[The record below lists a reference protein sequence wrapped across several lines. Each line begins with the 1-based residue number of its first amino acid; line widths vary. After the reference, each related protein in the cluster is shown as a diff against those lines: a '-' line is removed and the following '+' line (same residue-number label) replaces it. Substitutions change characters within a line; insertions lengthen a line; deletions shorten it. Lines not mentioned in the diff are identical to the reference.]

1 MENKEIFGLDY
12 ATFVRLVDNLHDE
25 VIVYDNNYRMLYVNK
40 ACERHYGFTQEEM
53 IGLPFWEVVRKHRAW
68 DRSILPAVYKYKRPI
83 KQEQKTYL
91 GLDVLS
97 IATPILDRDGNV
109 EYVVFSIR
117 DNYHEGKIPCSEELT
132 TEHDEIENA
141 PPSDLIYH
149 SRPMEIAVE
158 SARKVADITSPC
170 LLLGE
175 SGCGKSL
182 LAKFIHAAGGRSA
195 KPFVV
200 VNCAAIPEHLFESEL
215 FGHVRGAFSG
225 AVQRRGG
232 LFAKA
237 EGGTLFLDEISEL
250 PLPMQPK
257 ILHAVQERE
266 YRPVGSS
273 QTITANVR
281 ILAASNKNLEQ
292 MVQSG
297 AFRQDLFFRL
307 NVFDILI
314 PPLRER
320 RNDIVPLLHHFLNRF
335 GKQHGMGKRLSRDA
349 QDLLCRYS
357 WPGNIRELAHL
368 VERLV
373 VTVEA
378 EEITV
383 DHLPVSIY
391 ETSAQAVSSTMGEE
405 GLDDAL
411 AAMERKLI
419 QNAHALHGSTRKV
432 AAALGISQTRASRLL
447 HKYVSRSR
455 QKRLNESE

>member
-1 MENKEIFGLDY
+1 MEKHELFGMDF
-12 ATFVRLVDNLHDE
+12 ATFVRLIDNLHDE
-25 VIVYDNNYRMLYVNK
+25 IIIYDNNYRMLYVNK

-53 IGLPFWEVVRKHRAW
+53 TGLPFWEVVRRHRAW
-68 DRSILPAVYKYKRPI
+68 DRSILPAVYKYKRPV

-97 IATPILDRDGNV
+97 IATPILDDGGNV
-109 EYVVFSIR
+109 AYVVFSIR
-117 DNYHEGKIPCSEELT
+117 DNYHEGRIPRRDELT
-132 TEHDEIENA
+132 MEQDEVEDA
-141 PPSDLIYH
+141 PPSDLVYR
-149 SRPMEIAVE
+149 SRLMELAVE
-158 SARKVADITSPC
+158 SARKVADISSPC

-182 LAKFIHAAGGRSA
+182 LAKFIHSIGKRAG

-237 EGGTLFLDEISEL
+237 EGGTLFLDEISEM

-273 QTITANVR
+273 QTVTADVR
-281 ILAASNKNLEQ
+281 ILAASNKNLEH

-320 RNDIVPLLHHFLNRF
+320 RGDIIPLLCHFLNRF
-335 GKQHGMGKRLSRDA
+335 GKQHGRSKRLSDDA
-349 QDLLCRYS
+349 QTLLCHYS

-378 EEITV
+378 GEITV
-383 DHLPVSIY
+383 DHLPASIY
-391 ETSAQAVSSTMGEE
+391 ETSAQAVSPALGERT
-405 GLDDAL
+405 LDEAL
-411 AAMERKLI
+411 AAVERKLI
-419 QNAHALHGSTRKV
+419 LDAQALHGSTRKV
-432 AAALGISQTRASRLL
+432 AAALRISQTRASRLIKK
-447 HKYVSRSR
+447 HAAG
-455 QKRLNESE
+455 

>member
-1 MENKEIFGLDY
+1 M
-12 ATFVRLVDNLHDE
+12 T
-25 VIVYDNNYRMLYVNK
+25 
-40 ACERHYGFTQEEM
+40 
-53 IGLPFWEVVRKHRAW
+53 GLPFWEVVRRHRAW
-68 DRSILPAVYKYKRPI
+68 DRSILPAVYKYKRPV

-97 IATPILDRDGNV
+97 IATPILDDGGNV
-109 EYVVFSIR
+109 AYVVFSIR
-117 DNYHEGKIPCSEELT
+117 DNYHEGRIPRRDELT
-132 TEHDEIENA
+132 MEQDEVEDA
-141 PPSDLIYH
+141 PPSDLVYR
-149 SRPMEIAVE
+149 SRLMELAVE
-158 SARKVADITSPC
+158 SARKVADISSPC

-182 LAKFIHAAGGRSA
+182 LAKFIHSIGKRAG

-237 EGGTLFLDEISEL
+237 EGGTLFLDEISEM

-273 QTITANVR
+273 QTVTADVR
-281 ILAASNKNLEQ
+281 ILAASNKNLEH

-320 RNDIVPLLHHFLNRF
+320 RGDIIPLLCHF
-335 GKQHGMGKRLSRDA
+335 
-349 QDLLCRYS
+349 
-357 WPGNIRELAHL
+357 
-368 VERLV
+368 
-373 VTVEA
+373 
-378 EEITV
+378 
-383 DHLPVSIY
+383 
-391 ETSAQAVSSTMGEE
+391 
-405 GLDDAL
+405 
-411 AAMERKLI
+411 
-419 QNAHALHGSTRKV
+419 
-432 AAALGISQTRASRLL
+432 
-447 HKYVSRSR
+447 
-455 QKRLNESE
+455 

>member
-1 MENKEIFGLDY
+1 MEKTEIFGMDFS
-12 ATFVRLVDNLHDE
+12 TFVRLIDNLHDE
-25 VIVYDNNYRMLYVNK
+25 IIIYDNNYRMLYVNK
-40 ACERHYGFTQEEM
+40 ACERHYGFTQAEM
-53 IGLPFWEVVRKHRAW
+53 IGLPFWEVVKKHRAW
-68 DRSILPAVYKYKRPI
+68 DRSVLPAVYKYKCPV

-91 GLDVLS
+91 GLDILS
-97 IATPILDRDGNV
+97 IATPVLDANGNV
-109 EYVVFSIR
+109 EYVLFSIR
-117 DNYHEGKIPCSEELT
+117 DNYHEGKIPCRDELT
-132 TEHDEIENA
+132 TEQDVVEDA

-149 SRPMEIAVE
+149 SRLMEIAVE
-158 SARKVADITSPC
+158 SARKVADISSPC

-182 LAKFIHAAGGRSA
+182 LAKYIHSTGKRAE

-200 VNCAAIPEHLFESEL
+200 VNCAAIPQHLFESEL

-225 AVQRRGG
+225 AVQKRGG

-250 PLPMQPK
+250 PLSMQPK

-273 QTITANVR
+273 QTVTANVR
-281 ILAASNKNLEQ
+281 ILAASNKNLEH
-292 MVQSG
+292 MVHSG

-320 RNDIVPLLHHFLNRF
+320 RRDIVPLLSHFLNRF
-335 GKQHGMGKRLSRDA
+335 GKQHGRSCRLSSDA
-349 QDLLCRYS
+349 QTLLCQYS

-373 VTVEA
+373 VTVDA
-378 EEITV
+378 EVITV
-383 DHLPVSIY
+383 DHLPASIY
-391 ETSAQAVSSTMGEE
+391 ATSAQAVSSVMG
-405 GLDDAL
+405 GGALDESL
-411 AAMERKLI
+411 AAMERKLVLD
-419 QNAHALHGSTRKV
+419 AHAIHGSTRKV
-432 AAALGISQTRASRLL
+432 AAALGISQTRASRLIK
-447 HKYVSRSR
+447 KYASRS
-455 QKRLNESE
+455 K